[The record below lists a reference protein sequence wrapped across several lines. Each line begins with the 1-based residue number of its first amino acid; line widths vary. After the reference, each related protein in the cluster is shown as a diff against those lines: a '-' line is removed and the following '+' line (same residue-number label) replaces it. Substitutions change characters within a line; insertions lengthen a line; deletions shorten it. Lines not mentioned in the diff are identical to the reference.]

1 MIKKL
6 TQEQELKIPEYIEKY
21 VAKGSEPIDRSNLR
35 ELSKTIWG
43 EEKIVIVGESIQNT
57 IDLIKFATNGA
68 KIERK
73 GSQLDSQLYSQLHS
87 QLSSQLYSQL
97 HSQLISQLD
106 SQLDSQLGS
115 QLHSQLSSQLHSQ
128 LGSQLHSQLYSQL
141 GSQLEKENLSYDFYD
156 TTWWIVWLGFYQ
168 YAKYIGV
175 KFTEETLDLFERILG
190 SFAINIFV
198 GNVVFICER
207 PQVLWDNGMLS
218 NDQKPAI
225 SWKDGTGFYYLDG
238 VHFEK
243 ETWEKVVSQK
253 MTFKEIM
260 AIEIADQRTVALKYN
275 PLALINENAT
285 LVHKDDRNNELYL
298 IEGKEINTD
307 LGEPQMYFLKMLC
320 PTGRVFIEGVPP
332 EEAKKN
338 PNATDMQALLCGLTP
353 SEYYSMKMES

>member
-73 GSQLDSQLYSQLHS
+73 GSQLDSQLY
-87 QLSSQLYSQL
+87 
-97 HSQLISQLD
+97 
-106 SQLDSQLGS
+106 S

>member
-106 SQLDSQLGS
+106 
-115 QLHSQLSSQLHSQ
+115 
-128 LGSQLHSQLYSQL
+128 SQL